1 MKLCNPTLVAALAL
15 TLAAGS
21 LAAQTIT
28 STTPPNHPNPRDS
41 FLQRTFYLKYAFQ
54 QNDANEIVTALRN
67 TLSPDDRV
75 YLLPSQNS
83 IVMRAPQ
90 EEITLAEKILSELDR
105 PKKTYRVTYTLTEMD
120 GTKRLGSQRFAMVLV
135 SGQKTSLKQ
144 NSRVPIVTGSYSSG
158 NSVGVQTQFTYV
170 DAGIN
175 FEATLDELSNGARL
189 RSLIDQSTAVAPD
202 KDAALQQPVMRH
214 LTLEGASFL
223 ATGKPLVLGSMDIP
237 GSNRRLDVEVV
248 MEPLP

>member
-1 MKLCNPTLVAALAL
+1 MKLCNPTLAAALAL

-21 LAAQTIT
+21 LGAQTIT
-28 STTPPNHPNPRDS
+28 STTAPNHPNPRDS

-67 TLSPDDRV
+67 TLSPEDRV

-105 PKKTYRVTYTLTEMD
+105 PKKTYRVTYTLTEME
-120 GTKRLGSQRFAMVLV
+120 GTKRIGAQHFAMVLV

-144 NSRVPIVTGSYSSG
+144 NSRVPILTGSGSG
-158 NSVGVQTQFTYV
+158 TLTQFTYA

-189 RSLIDQSTAVAPD
+189 RSLVDQSSAVAAE
-202 KDAALQQPVMRH
+202 KDAPIQQPVMRH
-214 LTLEGASFL
+214 VTLEGASFL
-223 ATGKPLVLGSMDIP
+223 APGKPLMLGSMDIP
-237 GSNRRLDVEVV
+237 GSTRRLDVEVV